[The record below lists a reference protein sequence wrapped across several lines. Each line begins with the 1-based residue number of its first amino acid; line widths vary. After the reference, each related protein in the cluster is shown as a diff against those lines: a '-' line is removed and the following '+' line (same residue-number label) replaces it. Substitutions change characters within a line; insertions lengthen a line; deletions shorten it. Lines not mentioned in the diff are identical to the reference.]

1 MKLTTFTDYSL
12 RMLIYLAAQ
21 DRRVTIAEV
30 ARAYDISEH
39 HLVKIAHFLGKG
51 GWLSNLRG
59 KGGGLELARRPE
71 AVNIG
76 RLVRE
81 CEGEAQLAACFRDD
95 AVPCAIAGC
104 CRMQPVLAQALA
116 SFYAV
121 LDRHSL
127 ADLVPPRSEAPVLF
141 LHREAHARSA
151 A

>member
-1 MKLTTFTDYSL
+1 MTS
-12 RMLIYLAAQ
+12 
-21 DRRVTIAEV
+21 
-30 ARAYDISEH
+30 
-39 HLVKIAHFLGKG
+39 
-51 GWLSNLRG
+51 
-59 KGGGLELARRPE
+59 
-71 AVNIG
+71 